1 MTIDKNRWWDAMKDI
16 KDFIGIVLG
25 MPKDESGGKKE
36 GK

>member
-1 MTIDKNRWWDAMKDI
+1 MGVMKDI

-25 MPKDESGGKKE
+25 MPKGESGGKKE